1 MGLLTAQETIVQ
13 FCFLQS
19 VKPIFD
25 RFLLMFQ
32 TKGPLIHVPHQG
44 MVDLL
49 KQVMLRFLKQDVVKE
64 KAVDELFKLDT
75 KVIELQLKDAD
86 LDIGKET
93 RKTISDLK

>member
-1 MGLLTAQETIVQ
+1 MGLLTAPETIVQ

-25 RFLLMFQ
+25 RFLQMFQ
-32 TKGPLIHVPHQG
+32 TEGPLIHVLHQG

-64 KAVDELFKLDT
+64 KAVDELLKLDT
-75 KVIELQLKDAD
+75 KIIELQLKDED

>member
-1 MGLLTAQETIVQ
+1 MGLLTAPETIVQ

-25 RFLLMFQ
+25 RFLQMFQ
-32 TKGPLIHVPHQG
+32 TEGPLIHVLHQG

-64 KAVDELFKLDT
+64 KAVDELLKLDT
-75 KVIELQLKDAD
+75 KIIELQLKDER